1 MKAWHVAVLGAK
13 PGKRGNFEAA
23 DLPCV
28 NLTYSPAPSP
38 VVGTRGR
45 VLDRIGFDV
54 EGLHALCAR
63 LAGMG
68 ITPDKPIAP
77 VPDLHAMAASITD
90 PWGTCIELTEGLG
103 KAW

>member
-1 MKAWHVAVLGAK
+1 HVAVLGAK

-28 NLTYSPAPSP
+28 NLTYSPAPGP

-45 VLDRIGFDV
+45 ALDRIGFDV
-54 EGLHALCAR
+54 EGLQATCAR

-68 ITPDKPIAP
+68 ITPDRPMAP
-77 VPDLHAMAASITD
+77 MPDLHAMAASITD